1 MSHSTSFFSISR
13 LFLVS
18 VALLFLVSCNKQG
31 GIATNVGQVSGPGA
45 ATQTTTHHATGT
57 VTSLDLKASS
67 IEIDHGDIEG
77 LMPAMQMDFS
87 VKNAAVLNGIAVGD
101 RIEFEV
107 TNSVGGIQV
116 TAIRKL

>member
-1 MSHSTSFFSISR
+1 MSHSTLVLR
-13 LFLVS
+13 LFLLSVS
-18 VALLFLVSCNKQG
+18 LLFIVSCNKQG
-31 GIATNVGQVSGPGA
+31 AKGTTTGQVSGPGA
-45 ATQTTTHHATGT
+45 ASQTTTYHATGT
-57 VTSLDLKASS
+57 VTALDLKASTV
-67 IEIDHGDIEG
+67 EIDHGDIEG

-116 TAIRKL
+116 TAIKKL

>member
-1 MSHSTSFFSISR
+1 MSHSTLLLR
-13 LFLVS
+13 LFLLLIS
-18 VALLFLVSCNKQG
+18 LLFIVSCNKQG
-31 GIATNVGQVSGPGA
+31 GKGTTTGPVSGPAA

-57 VTSLDLKASS
+57 VTALDMKASTV
-67 IEIDHGDIEG
+67 EIDHGDIEG

-116 TAIRKL
+116 TAIKKL

>member
-1 MSHSTSFFSISR
+1 MSHSTLILR
-13 LFLVS
+13 LFLLS
-18 VALLFLVSCNKQG
+18 ISLIFIVSCNKQSG
-31 GIATNVGQVSGPGA
+31 KGTTVSQMSGPGA
-45 ATQTTTHHATGT
+45 ATQTTTHHAIGT
-57 VTSLDLKASS
+57 VTALDTKASTV
-67 IEIDHGDIEG
+67 EIDHGDIEG

-116 TAIRKL
+116 TAIKKL

>member
-1 MSHSTSFFSISR
+1 MSRTTSFLGLFLLSIS
-13 LFLVS
+13 LIFII
-18 VALLFLVSCNKQG
+18 SCNKQG
-31 GIATNVGQVSGPGA
+31 GKDTTVSKVSGPGA
-45 ATQTTTHHATGT
+45 ATQTTIHHATGT
-57 VTSLDLKASS
+57 VTALDSKAST

-116 TAIRKL
+116 TAIKKL